1 MGTRTTGI
9 LVTAI
14 ISTACLAPA
23 SAAFGSVAAKTAPDP
38 CALITSAA
46 AGALAKPYTL
56 ESAEAV
62 SPTMCEYQ
70 LRQVDF
76 DAAFR
81 DGRVILSV
89 DSLKVYKIN
98 KAISKKV
105 KAVKGLGVEG
115 FRAVDALGVSP
126 VVAFKT
132 KKQAISLTG
141 GFDAATL
148 IALAK
153 TFSKQVK

>member
-81 DGRVILSV
+81 DGPVILSV

-98 KAISKKV
+98 KVIVQKV
-105 KAVKGLGVEG
+105 KTVKGLGVEG
-115 FRAVDALGVSP
+115 YRAVDGAGGP
-126 VVAFKT
+126 VVGFKG
-132 KKQAISLTG
+132 KKQSVRLSG

-153 TFSKQVK
+153 TFSKQIK